1 MKHGFLKF
9 WYILAFLCYIPVIS
23 FAQAINVKGVV
34 EDESGETLIGV
45 SVQVKGTGTGTIT
58 DLDGQFILSSVSPD
72 AVLVFSYVGY
82 KTQELKPK
90 ADMKVTMTS
99 DTQSLDEVVVVAY
112 GVQKK
117 VTVTGAVSNVNSK
130 ELLKS
135 PSASLGNALSGKL
148 PGVQSVQYS
157 GIPGGDDPVI
167 RVRGVGSLNSAE
179 PLVLVDGVERPFS
192 QLDPNEVQDISILK
206 DASATAVYG
215 VRGANGVILVTTK
228 RGEAGKASISVSAS
242 AGLQQITQ
250 FLDMTNSYTYATAYN
265 NAQLGDGISPDAVR
279 YSQTAIQH
287 FKDRDMLKVYPDTNW
302 LDYIMKNS
310 AWQTQYNVS
319 ISGGSEKAKYFISI
333 GAFDQDGLFKTF
345 NADPEENFKYK
356 RYNYRA
362 NLDLKLSK
370 YSSLAI
376 NIGGRLEN
384 RNTIGD
390 GESDLFRYLHDA
402 LPMAGYGIDEEGRRL
417 VADPVIV
424 GGELTNNSDGLA
436 RFYDLG
442 YVKESKNVLNLDL
455 QYNLNLDFITKGLSF
470 KIKGS
475 YNSEYTQQK
484 DRKNDFGTGVTYK
497 VTLREDENGV
507 QQPVL
512 VKSGTTYIL
521 PYSENKWG
529 DRDWY
534 AEASLN
540 YSRSFGNHDV
550 GALLLYNQS
559 KSYYPNQDVAGD
571 LYVSIPSG
579 YVGLVGRITYNY
591 ASKYMVDV
599 NMGYNGSENF
609 APGKRYG
616 FFPSASVGWIPSA
629 EKFWEPLKNVIS
641 YLKIRAS
648 IGTVGNDKIG
658 TSRFL
663 YLPGSYKIFDGYPNG
678 AGWGSANFGTNN
690 STWMP
695 GAFETSVGNPDV
707 TWETAVKKNIGLDAK
722 FFNDRLSLGLDF
734 FFEDR
739 KNILVSN
746 SAMLPSVLG
755 MNASSINYGRVKN
768 HGYELTLNWTDRV
781 GEVTYSISPSLTF
794 ARNKIVEQAEVKQNY
809 PHLYRTGHPVGQ
821 PFGYEFFEFY
831 VPGET
836 EAHYKAQYGVDMP
849 NQNAALKAGDCV
861 YVDLTGDGLID
872 SDDMHAIG
880 YTDIPEYNA
889 SVNMSLTYK
898 NFDIS
903 MLWTGAT
910 HVNRQLYW
918 YYRPQ
923 FGDTNNCG
931 LLQWV
936 YDNSWRED
944 NRDAILPR
952 LTFSNQAHNTLDSRV
967 WLVDTSFLRLKNIEI
982 GYNIRNIPFLP
993 RISSV
998 RVYLSG
1004 YNLLT
1009 FTPFKGN
1016 DPESAGGEYGTFIKY
1031 PMTRIINFG
1040 IKLNI

>member
-1 MKHGFLKF
+1 MKNKILYF
-9 WYILAFLCYIPVIS
+9 WCIFACLCLTPAVS
-23 FAQAINVKGVV
+23 FAQAINVEGTV

-45 SVQVKGTGTGTIT
+45 SVQIKGSSTGTIT
-58 DLDGQFILSSVSPD
+58 DLDGKFILPSVTPD
-72 AVLVFSYVGY
+72 ATLVFSYIGY
-82 KTQELKPK
+82 KTLELKPK
-90 ADMKVTMTS
+90 AKMRVTLVP
-99 DTQSLDEVVVVAY
+99 DAQNLDEVVVVAY

-117 VTVTGAVSNVNSK
+117 VTVTGSVSNVTGK

-135 PSASLGNALSGKL
+135 PAGSLGNALAGKL
-148 PGVQSVQYS
+148 PGIQTVQYS
-157 GIPGGDDPVI
+157 GMPGGDDPVI

-179 PLVLVDGVERPFS
+179 PLVLVDGVERSFS
-192 QLDPNEVQDISILK
+192 QLDPNEIQDVTILK

-228 RGEAGKASISVSAS
+228 RGETGKPSVSFSAS
-242 AGLQQITQ
+242 AGVQQITQ
-250 FLDMTNSYTYATAYN
+250 FLDMVNSYTYATAYN
-265 NAQLGDGISPDAVR
+265 NAQLSDGILPENLK

-310 AWQTQYNVS
+310 AWQTQYNASV
-319 ISGGSEKAKYFISI
+319 SGGTEKAKYFISI
-333 GAFDQDGLFKTF
+333 GAFNQDGLFKTF

-362 NLDLKLSK
+362 NLDLQLSK
-370 YSSLAI
+370 RSSLAI
-376 NIGGRLEN
+376 NIGGRVEN
-384 RNTIGD
+384 RNIIGG
-390 GESDLFRYLHDA
+390 GESELFRYLHDA
-402 LPMAGYGIDEEGRRL
+402 LPMSGYGLDEEGRRL
-417 VADPVIV
+417 MADPALV
-424 GGELTNNSDGLA
+424 GDYNSVDGLG
-436 RFYDLG
+436 RFYNLG

-455 QYNLNLDFITKGLSF
+455 QYKLNLDFITKGLDLR
-470 KIKGS
+470 IKGS

-484 DRKNDFGTGVTYK
+484 NRKNNYGTGEEYR
-497 VTLREDENGV
+497 VTLRPDENGNQV
-507 QQPVL
+507 PVL
-512 VKSGTTYIL
+512 IRQNTTYPL

-534 AEASLN
+534 AEVSLN
-540 YSRSFGNHDV
+540 YQRSFGRHNV

-559 KSYYPNQDVAGD
+559 KNYYPNQDVDGD
-571 LYVSIPSG
+571 VFVSIPTG
-579 YVGLVGRITYNY
+579 YVGLVGPVTYDY
-591 ASKYMVDV
+591 ESKYMIDV

-616 FFPSASVGWIPSA
+616 FFPSASIGWIPSE
-629 EKFWEPLKNVIS
+629 EKFWEPIKNIIS
-641 YLKIRAS
+641 YFKIRAS

-663 YLPGSYKIFDGYPNG
+663 YLPGSYTIHNPGYPDG
-678 AGWGSANFGTNN
+678 AGWGSANFGTYN
-690 STWMP
+690 SNFLPCAWE
-695 GAFETSVGNPDV
+695 ETVGNPDV
-707 TWETAVKKNIGLDAK
+707 TWETAIKKNIGIDAK

-739 KNILVSN
+739 KDILVNN
-746 SAMLPSVLG
+746 SATLPSVLG
-755 MNASSINYGRVKN
+755 MKSSSINYGRVKN
-768 HGYELTLNWTDRV
+768 HGYEITLNYTDRIGDV
-781 GEVTYSISPSLTF
+781 RFSIAPSLTF
-794 ARNKIVEQAEVKQNY
+794 ARNKIIQQAEVKQDY

-831 VPGET
+831 VPGQT
-836 EAHYKAQYGVDMP
+836 EEHYKAAYGVDMP
-849 NQNAALKAGDCV
+849 NQNAALQAGDCV
-861 YVDLTGDGLID
+861 YVDLTGDGQID
-872 SDDMHAIG
+872 QNDMHAIG
-880 YTDIPEYNA
+880 YTDVPEYNA
-889 SVNMSLTYK
+889 SVNFSLNYK
-898 NFDIS
+898 NFDFS

-910 HVNRQLYW
+910 NVSRSLYW

-923 FGDTNNCG
+923 FGDTGTCG

-944 NRDAILPR
+944 NPDAILPR
-952 LTFSNQAHNTLDSRV
+952 LTFSNQAHNTMDSNV
-967 WLVDTSFLRLKNIEI
+967 WLVDTSFIRLKNIEI

-993 RISSV
+993 RISGIRIYV
-998 RVYLSG
+998 SG

-1009 FTPFKGN
+1009 FSRFKGN
-1016 DPESAGGEYGTFIKY
+1016 DPESDGGTYGTFMKY